1 MYISMH
7 IYIYIYIY
15 VYIYIYFLWIRYM
28 IARIKFGFSL
38 KECLFG
44 CVKLADLDKYLYSG
58 CDIGFDLGSEL
69 ESCNRSNTRSRKY

>member
-1 MYISMH
+1 
-7 IYIYIYIY
+7 
-15 VYIYIYFLWIRYM
+15 M

-44 CVKLADLDKYLYSG
+44 CVKLADPDKYLYSG

-69 ESCNRSNTRSRKY
+69 ESCTRSNTRSRRY

>member
-1 MYISMH
+1 
-7 IYIYIYIY
+7 
-15 VYIYIYFLWIRYM
+15 M